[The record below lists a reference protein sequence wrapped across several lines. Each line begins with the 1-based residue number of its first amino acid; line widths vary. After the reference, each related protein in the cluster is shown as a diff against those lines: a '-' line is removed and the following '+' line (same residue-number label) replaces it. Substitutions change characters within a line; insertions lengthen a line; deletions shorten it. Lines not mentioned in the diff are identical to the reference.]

1 MYLRIIITTLLIALL
16 LPMVA
21 HSSEPESESD
31 RKILRIVVG
40 FPAGAAADRVAR
52 YFQKRFENDKIS
64 AVVTYLPGADGIVA
78 ARAVVAAKPNGTT
91 IFVNATAG
99 LLLASALDSQTNQLV
114 MQLDPAMTIGK
125 FTKVFITKKS
135 NPIQNWNQ
143 LTSYMKN
150 KNVNVGGLRN
160 NVMVANEVFG
170 KNNRV
175 TTINYVG
182 DINTVNDILNGS
194 LDVGVVSYA
203 SAAGLIASNMLTAIA
218 VTNDRAFNGVPSLR
232 ELGVPVDQPNY
243 YNIYFPPNTPVDI
256 RDRLVQKLRGYI
268 NDQEAENLYKNEF
281 LIRAPQLTVQEYANM
296 HNSEVKKYKHLIELY
311 RD

>member
-1 MYLRIIITTLLIALL
+1 MYLRIITVFLIALL

-21 HSSEPESESD
+21 HSSESESESD
-31 RKILRIVVG
+31 KKILKIVVG
-40 FPAGAAADRVAR
+40 FPPGAAVDRVAR
-52 YFQKRFENDKIS
+52 YLQKRFENDKMPAI
-64 AVVTYLPGADGIVA
+64 VTYLSGADGIIA
-78 ARAVVAAKPNGTT
+78 TRAVVASKPNGTT
-91 IFVNATAG
+91 IFVSPTAG
-99 LLLASALDSQTNQLV
+99 LLLASALDSQIDQMV
-114 MQLDPAMTIGK
+114 MQLDPAITIGK

-143 LTSYMKN
+143 LMSHIKN

-160 NVMVANEVFG
+160 NVMIANEVFG

-203 SAAGLIASNMLTAIA
+203 SAAGLIASNMVTAIA

-243 YNIYFPPNTPVDI
+243 YNIYFPPNTPVDV
-256 RDRLVQKLRGYI
+256 RDKLVQRLKGYI

-281 LIRAPQLTVQEYANM
+281 LIRAPQLTVQEYTTM
-296 HNSEVKKYKHLIELY
+296 HTSEVKKYKHLIELY